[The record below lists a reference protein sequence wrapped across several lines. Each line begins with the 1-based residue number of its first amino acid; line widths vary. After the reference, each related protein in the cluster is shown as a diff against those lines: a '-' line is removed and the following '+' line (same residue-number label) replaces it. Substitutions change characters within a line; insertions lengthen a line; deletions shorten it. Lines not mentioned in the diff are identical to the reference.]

1 MFSGSHR
8 RRHYHAPMPKN
19 PLRKLLDDSVA
30 LTEVSRKQAEDAVKS
45 LVKAGEVR
53 RSETEAVV
61 QDLLDR
67 GRRTA
72 TQLAETVQSEVAK
85 QLGWLA
91 NRVDDLEDQLE
102 GFVTRVVPR
111 RAPDQ
116 AAAAPAS
123 ATPAATKRAPAKR
136 KAAAKKQKAAPTKKR
151 AANTSTVK
159 KRAAPAK
166 KAAAKKSAAK
176 KSATK
181 KSAGGR
187 GRKVATSRPA

>member
-1 MFSGSHR
+1 
-8 RRHYHAPMPKN
+8 MPKN

-111 RAPDQ
+111 RAPDR
-116 AAAAPAS
+116 AAAEPVL
-123 ATPAATKRAPAKR
+123 ATKRA
-136 KAAAKKQKAAPTKKR
+136 AAAATKTAPTKKR
-151 AANTSTVK
+151 AAKKST
-159 KRAAPAK
+159 
-166 KAAAKKSAAK
+166 AKKSAAT
-176 KSATK
+176 KSTAK

-187 GRKVATSRPA
+187 GRKVATSRPT